1 MITFP
6 PLSAERR
13 QDLVKVASKI
23 IEDGRIS
30 VRNIRREIIQSTKK
44 VEEDEKIPE
53 DDMKRFMDQMQDVT
67 DSFIKRLNSNQEAK
81 EKEILDN

>member
-1 MITFP
+1 M
-6 PLSAERR
+6 E
-13 QDLVKVASKI
+13 I

>member
-30 VRNIRREIIQSTKK
+30 VRNIRREIIQSVKK
-44 VEEDEKIPE
+44 IEEDEKIPE
-53 DDMKRFMDQMQDVT
+53 DDIKRFIDQMQDVT
-67 DSFIKRLNSNQEAK
+67 DSFIKRLNANQEAK

>member
-1 MITFP
+1 MQFD
-6 PLSAERR
+6 S
-13 QDLVKVASKI
+13 KV

-30 VRNIRREIIQSTKK
+30 VRNIRREIIQSVKK

-67 DSFIKRLNSNQEAK
+67 DSFIKRLNANQQAK
-81 EKEILDN
+81 EEEILNN

>member
-1 MITFP
+1 
-6 PLSAERR
+6 
-13 QDLVKVASKI
+13 LVKVASKI

-30 VRNIRREIIQSTKK
+30 VRNIRREIIQSAKK
-44 VEEDEKIPE
+44 IEEDEKIPE

-67 DSFIKRLNSNQEAK
+67 DSFIKRLNTNQQAK

>member
-44 VEEDEKIPE
+44 IEEDEKIPE

>member
-30 VRNIRREIIQSTKK
+30 VRNIRREIIQSVKK

-67 DSFIKRLNSNQEAK
+67 DSFIKRLNLNQEAK
-81 EKEILDN
+81 EKEILDT